1 MKGNDAEQ
9 DPDRREPPVPVKT
22 VDKPNPR
29 ARRVEGA
36 EPAASTSTN
45 TEATRGA
52 GRGGRGGR
60 GRGRGDYSG
69 NERGTKYFSPSN
81 YRRTGRLAPS
91 NKRRT
96 WSRSRRITKE
106 KRCDMY

>member
-1 MKGNDAEQ
+1 
-9 DPDRREPPVPVKT
+9 VPVKT

-69 NERGTKYFSPSN
+69 NERGTKYLLSFQQRQKDETIGANPKSDAYSQDLGCFS
-81 YRRTGRLAPS
+81 
-91 NKRRT
+91 
-96 WSRSRRITKE
+96 
-106 KRCDMY
+106 